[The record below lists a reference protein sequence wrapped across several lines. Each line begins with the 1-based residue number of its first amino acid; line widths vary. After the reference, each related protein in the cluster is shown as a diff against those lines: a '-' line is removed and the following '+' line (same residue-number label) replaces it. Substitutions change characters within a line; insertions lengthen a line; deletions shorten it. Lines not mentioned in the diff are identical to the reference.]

1 MSKIDELAKQQA
13 EWLAGGGPMSEV
25 VISSRIRLARNVAGF
40 PFLSKC
46 DESQRRE
53 IQQML
58 RLKTEQLATGQQMFY
73 IDIEQADELDRRV
86 LVERHLISRQHADGE
101 GSRGVTISQ
110 GETLALM
117 VNEEDHL
124 RIQVLRS
131 GLQLM
136 DAWEQ
141 MNRVDDLL
149 EGALDYAFHS
159 RFGYLT
165 ACPTNVGTGIRVSVM
180 MHLPALKLTGRL
192 EHVFQAAR
200 DMRLAVRGLY
210 GEGTEAA
217 GDFYQV
223 SNQTTLGKNEEQIV
237 TEFERIIPTIIEYE
251 QNARQVLLK
260 EKLSVLDDK
269 IWRAYGMLEYARKV
283 SSEETMFLLSHL
295 RMGVNLGRI
304 DKLSIG
310 TVNELLLSTQPGHL
324 QKLFS
329 QRLDDDRRDEVR
341 AEYIRRRLA
350 EPSEN

>member
-1 MSKIDELAKQQA
+1 VSDIDDLTKQEA
-13 EWLAGGGPMSEV
+13 EWLGGGGPMSEV

-53 IQQML
+53 VEQIL
-58 RLKTEQLATGQQMFY
+58 RKKAEALDIGKRMFY
-73 IDIEQADELDRRV
+73 VDIEQADDLDRRV

-101 GSRGVTISQ
+101 GSRGVIISR
-110 GETLALM
+110 GETLAMM

-131 GLQLM
+131 GMQLQ
-136 DAWEQ
+136 DAWSEIS
-141 MNRVDDLL
+141 RVDDLL
-149 EGALDYAFHS
+149 EDSLDYAFHS

-180 MHLPALKLTGRL
+180 MHLPALKLTGQL
-192 EHVFQAAR
+192 EQVFQAAR

-210 GEGTEAA
+210 GEGTEAV

-223 SNQTTLGKNEEQIV
+223 SNQTTLGKSEDQIIS
-237 TEFERIIPTIIEYE
+237 EFERIIPNVIQYE
-251 QNARQVLLK
+251 QHAREKLMK
-260 EKLSVLDDK
+260 EKAMVLDDK
-269 IWRAYGMLEYARKV
+269 IWRAYGMLEYARSV

-304 DKLSIG
+304 DRLNIR
-310 TVNELLLSTQPGHL
+310 TVNDLLLTTQPGHL
-324 QKLFS
+324 QKLFN
-329 QRLDDDRRDEVR
+329 QRLEDERRDEVR
-341 AEYIRRRLA
+341 AEYIRERLSG
-350 EPSEN
+350 PSDN